1 MDITI
6 DPGVC
11 PEKELTMHEVSTA
24 RLYAL
29 RGVYLLIAA
38 GLGATIW
45 PLLLDPARTPDH
57 MRGVVWAMLAA
68 VSLLALLGIRYPL
81 KMLPVLFFELTWKTL
96 WLLLVALP
104 LWRSGQLDAA
114 SAETIRDCIPM
125 VILLAVIPWPW
136 VLRHYLRAPADP
148 WRRTSR
154 PLAEQPASS

>member
-1 MDITI
+1 MQD
-6 DPGVC
+6 
-11 PEKELTMHEVSTA
+11 VSTA

-45 PLLLDPARTPDH
+45 PLLLDPARVPDH
-57 MRGVVWAMLAA
+57 MRGVVWAMLTA

-81 KMLPVLFFELTWKTL
+81 KMLPVLFFELAWKTL

-125 VILLAVIPWPW
+125 VILLAVIPWPY

-148 WRRTSR
+148 WRRSSR
-154 PLAEQPASS
+154 TLAEQPASR

>member
-1 MDITI
+1 
-6 DPGVC
+6 
-11 PEKELTMHEVSTA
+11 MHEVSTA

>member
-1 MDITI
+1 
-6 DPGVC
+6 
-11 PEKELTMHEVSTA
+11 MHEVSTA

-45 PLLLDPARTPDH
+45 PLLLDPARVPDH

-81 KMLPVLFFELTWKTL
+81 KMLPVLFFELAWKTL

-114 SAETIRDCIPM
+114 SAETVRDCIPM
-125 VILLAVIPWPW
+125 AILLAVIPWPY

-148 WRRTSR
+148 WRRAQRT
-154 PLAEQPASS
+154 LAEQPVAH

>member
-1 MDITI
+1 
-6 DPGVC
+6 
-11 PEKELTMHEVSTA
+11 MHEVSTA

-29 RGVYLLIAA
+29 RGVYLLIAV

-45 PLLLDPARTPDH
+45 PLLLDPSRVPDH

-68 VSLLALLGIRYPL
+68 VSLLAALGIRYPL

-114 SAETIRDCIPM
+114 SAETVRDCIPM
-125 VILLAVIPWPW
+125 VILLAAIPWPY

-148 WRRTSR
+148 WRRAQRT
-154 PLAEQPASS
+154 LAEQPTS